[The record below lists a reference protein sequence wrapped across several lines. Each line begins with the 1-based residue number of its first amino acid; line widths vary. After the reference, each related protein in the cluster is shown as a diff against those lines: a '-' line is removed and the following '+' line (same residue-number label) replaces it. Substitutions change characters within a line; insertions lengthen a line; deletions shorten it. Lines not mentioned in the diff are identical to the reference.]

1 MGSDGTDGES
11 PMGKLIQIPA
21 ESISELVRRKLA
33 EDGSLHLDRIQ
44 AEVLLR
50 YLVRVEETRREYDKL
65 VLRLEELTRG
75 NL

>member
-1 MGSDGTDGES
+1 MDGSDG
-11 PMGKLIQIPA
+11 MGKLLQIPA

-50 YLVRVEETRREYDKL
+50 YLIRVEMSLAEHAKVVERLQKL
-65 VLRLEELTRG
+65 VKEDL
-75 NL
+75 